1 MLAFSVYMWTR
12 LEGRQ
17 YRLKFTCE
25 CLHLYPTYRYI
36 NASIMGVTLGPS
48 PVDAIHL
55 SCSKYEDLLIGE
67 QIDDYSIQEFSLR
80 NPLIGG
86 RMKR

>member
-1 MLAFSVYMWTR
+1 
-12 LEGRQ
+12 
-17 YRLKFTCE
+17 
-25 CLHLYPTYRYI
+25 
-36 NASIMGVTLGPS
+36 MGVTLGPS

-80 NPLIGG
+80 NPPIGG
-86 RMKR
+86 RKKRKRRKGRKKGKKK

>member
-1 MLAFSVYMWTR
+1 
-12 LEGRQ
+12 
-17 YRLKFTCE
+17 
-25 CLHLYPTYRYI
+25 
-36 NASIMGVTLGPS
+36 MGVTLGPS

-67 QIDDYSIQEFSLR
+67 QIDDNSIQEFSLL